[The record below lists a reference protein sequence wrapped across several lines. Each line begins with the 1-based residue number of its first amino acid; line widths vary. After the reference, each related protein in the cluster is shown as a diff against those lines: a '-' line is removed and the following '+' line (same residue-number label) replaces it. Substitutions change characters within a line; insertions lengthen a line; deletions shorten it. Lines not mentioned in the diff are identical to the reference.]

1 MARRRNPYRPGTL
14 SYERQRRA
22 ELNQRRA
29 LSEARALPATRPDT
43 KQRARE
49 SARKRK
55 ERRQQTPKQIERAR
69 ERQRQ
74 ARARQ
79 PLRPFLAM
87 DGEGGGT
94 DDLGRQL
101 YLMMVAADAL
111 GEEERILH
119 RNGGPLTTA

>member
-1 MARRRNPYRPGTL
+1 MIARASDNLAAAKKHVRELLEALGPDYDAAEEARRARD
-14 SYERQRRA
+14 
-22 ELNQRRA
+22 
-29 LSEARALPATRPDT
+29 SE
-43 KQRARE
+43 
-49 SARKRK
+49 RKRK
-55 ERRQQTPKQIERAR
+55 ERRQQTPEHIERAR

-119 RNGGPLTTA
+119 RNGGAPGWGAR